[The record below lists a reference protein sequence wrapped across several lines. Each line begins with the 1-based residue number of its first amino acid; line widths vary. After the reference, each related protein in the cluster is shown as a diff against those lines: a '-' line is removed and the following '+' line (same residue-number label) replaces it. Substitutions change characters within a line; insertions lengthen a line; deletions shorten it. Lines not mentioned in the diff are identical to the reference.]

1 MCRAPDPVPRD
12 ATVEVTM
19 NRDRDGRT
27 ESWSLRCAPE
37 TLHPLRSQSSGAD
50 VIRIRAAD
58 PGHDATDPDLQALPR
73 GRDLDP
79 VAGAAAL
86 DERAMKK
93 LTRGST
99 TPLRVIN

>member
-37 TLHPLRSQSSGAD
+37 TLHPLRSQSPGAA
-50 VIRIRAAD
+50 VIRAAD
-58 PGHDATDPDLQALPR
+58 PGHDATGPDLQALPR

-79 VAGAAAL
+79 VVGAAAL
-86 DERAMKK
+86 GERAMKK
-93 LTRGST
+93 LTRGNT
-99 TPLRVIN
+99 TLLRVIN